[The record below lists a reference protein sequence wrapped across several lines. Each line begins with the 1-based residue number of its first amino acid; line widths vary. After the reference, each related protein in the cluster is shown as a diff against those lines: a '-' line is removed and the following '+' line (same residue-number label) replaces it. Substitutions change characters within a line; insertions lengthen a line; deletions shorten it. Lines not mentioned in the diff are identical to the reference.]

1 MSFDFKTNQLND
13 DNNKVSYDDNDLTN
27 IIVNGSRLSD
37 QYYNLL
43 NNNLK
48 SSGLTNPNKQQIM
61 NEAVKNLKDLKS
73 ELYTL
78 IKDEE
83 LLDEDEKPNE
93 DDIAKKA
100 KEQFESLE
108 NNVKND
114 QDLTRLANLKLIS
127 TKQTPKDVIN
137 ILNKSLLKRP
147 IEEMMSINSNDNDNP
162 LKKNKNYDYDMYLNW
177 NNKSQQEKDN
187 FYFNILS
194 PEDLEKVIENYT
206 KRTGLT
212 DKTKIRSQD
221 FLIDDIKFLYANL
234 PENKETIFDKINN
247 KNNSVID
254 NIDETYPIIQ
264 EELKNNEKLNKA
276 FNKYLIINNISNPS
290 NGDLVKQYNM
300 FIIDY
305 NKDTLFKNFYDNED
319 TKQSL
324 DDYKK
329 AHESLPLLNDNS
341 STISSISTNSGMT
354 DNSSTSTNFTFGS
367 TSTDKTPFSDF
378 NNSSMMDDD
387 TSYSQSTQDIINFNS
402 ENFGTHTDIN
412 DLLIDNDDY
421 ENSVQKRLIKFVE
434 SLDSFTINIGNQIN
448 SVNQTKNNYNKFTK
462 PQYNR
467 LRNYIQAIH
476 IIGNDLI
483 NNNHTI
489 NFNID
494 TNYHPINNSYTIQN
508 YEEKSKYYHQLLP
521 DCETLEEVAITP
533 IKIMLGACIN
543 MVTLLNGMLYQINN
557 NSTDLFKEKKEKI
570 IKRKELY
577 EQIVKVLSYLPIHN

>member
-234 PENKETIFDKINN
+234 PENKETIFDK
-247 KNNSVID
+247 
-254 NIDETYPIIQ
+254 Q
-264 EELKNNEKLNKA
+264 
-276 FNKYLIINNISNPS
+276 
-290 NGDLVKQYNM
+290 
-300 FIIDY
+300 
-305 NKDTLFKNFYDNED
+305 
-319 TKQSL
+319 
-324 DDYKK
+324 
-329 AHESLPLLNDNS
+329 
-341 STISSISTNSGMT
+341 
-354 DNSSTSTNFTFGS
+354 
-367 TSTDKTPFSDF
+367 
-378 NNSSMMDDD
+378 
-387 TSYSQSTQDIINFNS
+387 
-402 ENFGTHTDIN
+402 
-412 DLLIDNDDY
+412 
-421 ENSVQKRLIKFVE
+421 
-434 SLDSFTINIGNQIN
+434 
-448 SVNQTKNNYNKFTK
+448 
-462 PQYNR
+462 
-467 LRNYIQAIH
+467 
-476 IIGNDLI
+476 
-483 NNNHTI
+483 
-489 NFNID
+489 
-494 TNYHPINNSYTIQN
+494 
-508 YEEKSKYYHQLLP
+508 
-521 DCETLEEVAITP
+521 
-533 IKIMLGACIN
+533 
-543 MVTLLNGMLYQINN
+543 
-557 NSTDLFKEKKEKI
+557 
-570 IKRKELY
+570 
-577 EQIVKVLSYLPIHN
+577 

>member
-300 FIIDY
+300 FIIY
-305 NKDTLFKNFYDNED
+305 
-319 TKQSL
+319 
-324 DDYKK
+324 
-329 AHESLPLLNDNS
+329 
-341 STISSISTNSGMT
+341 
-354 DNSSTSTNFTFGS
+354 
-367 TSTDKTPFSDF
+367 
-378 NNSSMMDDD
+378 
-387 TSYSQSTQDIINFNS
+387 
-402 ENFGTHTDIN
+402 
-412 DLLIDNDDY
+412 
-421 ENSVQKRLIKFVE
+421 
-434 SLDSFTINIGNQIN
+434 
-448 SVNQTKNNYNKFTK
+448 
-462 PQYNR
+462 
-467 LRNYIQAIH
+467 
-476 IIGNDLI
+476 
-483 NNNHTI
+483 
-489 NFNID
+489 
-494 TNYHPINNSYTIQN
+494 
-508 YEEKSKYYHQLLP
+508 
-521 DCETLEEVAITP
+521 
-533 IKIMLGACIN
+533 
-543 MVTLLNGMLYQINN
+543 
-557 NSTDLFKEKKEKI
+557 
-570 IKRKELY
+570 
-577 EQIVKVLSYLPIHN
+577 